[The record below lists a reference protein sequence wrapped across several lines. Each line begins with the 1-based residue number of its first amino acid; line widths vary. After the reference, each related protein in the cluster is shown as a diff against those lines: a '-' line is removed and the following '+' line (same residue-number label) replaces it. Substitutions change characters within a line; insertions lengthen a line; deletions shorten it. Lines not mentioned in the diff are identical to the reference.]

1 MDAALA
7 RCGLFQNVDP
17 QAAEALASN
26 LKYLDYF
33 KRDVVFA
40 EGDPGDSL
48 YVVLEGKV
56 KLNRRAP
63 DGRESLL
70 AVLGPSDLLGE
81 LAVFDPGPRTASA
94 VVVADARVAQMRRD
108 QLRPWIA
115 AHPEIGPQLLRVL
128 ARRLR
133 RTGDQQAD
141 LIFTDVPGRL
151 AKALV
156 ELAQRFGLPER
167 PGTGGAVRL
176 NHDLT
181 QDELAQLVG
190 SSRETVNK
198 ALSGF
203 ATRGWIR
210 LEGRAIVLLDRDR
223 LVQRAR

>member
-1 MDAALA
+1 MDEALA
-7 RCGLFQNVDP
+7 RCGLFQNVES

-26 LKYLDYF
+26 LKYLDLF
-33 KRDVVFA
+33 KREVIFT
-40 EGDPGDSL
+40 EGEVGDSL

-56 KLNRRAP
+56 KLSRLAP

-94 VVVADARVAQMRRD
+94 VVVADARLAQMRRD
-108 QLRPWIA
+108 QLRPWLA
-115 AHPEIGPQLLRVL
+115 ERPEIGPHLLRVL

-141 LIFTDVPGRL
+141 LIFTDVAGRL
-151 AKALV
+151 AKALLD
-156 ELAQRFGLPER
+156 LAHRFGTPER
-167 PGTGGAVRL
+167 SGAEHAIRL
-176 NHDLT
+176 NHELT

-210 LEGRAIVLLDRDR
+210 LDGRSILLLNRDR
-223 LVQRAR
+223 LAQRVR

>member
-1 MDAALA
+1 MDEALA
-7 RCGLFQNVDP
+7 TCGLFQNVDR

-26 LKYLDYF
+26 LKYLDFF
-33 KRDVVFA
+33 KRDVIFA
-40 EGDPGDSL
+40 EGDAGDSL

-56 KLNRRAP
+56 KLSRRAP
-63 DGRESLL
+63 DGRESLI

-94 VVVADARVAQMRRD
+94 VVVADARLAQMRRD

-115 AHPEIGPQLLRVL
+115 ERPEIGPQLLRVL

-141 LIFTDVPGRL
+141 LIFTDVAGRL
-151 AKALV
+151 AKTLLH
-156 ELAQRFGLPER
+156 LAQRFGLPER
-167 PGTGGAVRL
+167 GAVRL
-176 NHDLT
+176 NHELT

-198 ALSGF
+198 ALSSF
-203 ATRGWIR
+203 VTRGWIR
-210 LEGRAIVLLDRDR
+210 LEGKSILLLDRDR
-223 LVQRAR
+223 LAQRAH

>member
-1 MDAALA
+1 MDTALA
-7 RCGLFQNVDP
+7 RCGLFQNVEP
-17 QAAEALASN
+17 RAAEALASN
-26 LKYLDYF
+26 LKYLDLF
-33 KRDVVFA
+33 KRDVIFA

-56 KLNRRAP
+56 KLNRSAP

-115 AHPEIGPQLLRVL
+115 EHPEIGPQLLRVL

-151 AKALV
+151 AKALLD
-156 ELAQRFGLPER
+156 LAQRFGLPER
-167 PGTGGAVRL
+167 SGPDDAVRL
-176 NHDLT
+176 NHELT

-198 ALSGF
+198 ALSHF

-210 LEGRAIVLLDRDR
+210 LDGRSIVLLNRDR